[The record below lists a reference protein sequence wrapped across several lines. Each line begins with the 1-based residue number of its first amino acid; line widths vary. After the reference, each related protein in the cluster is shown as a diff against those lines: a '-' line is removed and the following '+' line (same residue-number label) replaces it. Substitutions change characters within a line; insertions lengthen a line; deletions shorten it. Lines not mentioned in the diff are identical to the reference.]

1 MWENKY
7 EQKWC
12 LFGGT
17 ARLHTK
23 TGLVRTVRIQR
34 FTIRNVKKKKKKN
47 SPWINQ
53 LCSVLR
59 TQCSSQET
67 RISKANRSHFSTE
80 VSLAVTVIGVTL
92 KILTVRTCCI
102 GLEKKKSYMSISVK
116 WEVAK
121 ISAGWNWRATTVVV
135 QCCVGCTLLTH
146 KRERGDQTLKLSA
159 DIANLW
165 ARRQSN

>member
-102 GLEKKKSYMSISVK
+102 GLEKKKKLHVNFSEMGSGK
-116 WEVAK
+116 
-121 ISAGWNWRATTVVV
+121 N
-135 QCCVGCTLLTH
+135 QCW
-146 KRERGDQTLKLSA
+146 LKLKSYNSSSTVLCRLHF
-159 DIANLW
+159 ANTQERAW
-165 ARRQSN
+165 GSDP